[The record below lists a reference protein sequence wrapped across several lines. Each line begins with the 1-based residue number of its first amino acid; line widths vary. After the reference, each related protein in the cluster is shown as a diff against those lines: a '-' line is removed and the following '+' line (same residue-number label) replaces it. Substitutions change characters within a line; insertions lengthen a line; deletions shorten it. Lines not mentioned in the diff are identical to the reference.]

1 MRTVATMA
9 FVATAALSFC
19 FPDFIVFRF
28 TQATIWAIALLGLV
42 VLCGVSGQFSFAQ
55 AALYGMGGYAA
66 ALLANHTS
74 LPLYAALAVAPLV
87 GFAAGYGLG
96 RVASGHSLWTQAL
109 IGYALAIA
117 FPQLLRWRLIERW
130 TGGVQGLS
138 VDSLVSPVDLLSND
152 RWSFL
157 LALSLLAAS
166 AWTASNL
173 VASRSGRA
181 LMAARDHD
189 LAAAAQGINVV
200 HLRSAASG
208 VAGAYFALA
217 GCLSAFQF
225 GFVGPTAYNFSLSIQ
240 MLFGVI
246 VGGMYSIAGAVI
258 GGLMLEFL
266 PSVVASWG
274 KGLSALL
281 YASLMVVAIVVMP
294 TGIAG
299 AIGSL
304 LGARHS
310 SGASSLSRHR
320 MSATGVARSQ
330 QGDG

>member
-9 FVATAALSFC
+9 FVAAAALSFC

-28 TQATIWAIALLGLV
+28 TQAAIWAIALVGLV
-42 VLCGVSGQFSFAQ
+42 ILCGISGQFSFAQ

-66 ALLANHTS
+66 ALIARHTS
-74 LPLYAALAVAPLV
+74 LSPYIALAVGPMV

-96 RVASGHSLWTQAL
+96 RVASAHSLWTQAL

-117 FPQLLRWRLIERW
+117 FPQLLRWQPIQDW
-130 TGGVQGLS
+130 TGGVQGLTIDAPA
-138 VDSLVSPVDLLSND
+138 VPFDVLSND

-157 LALSLLAAS
+157 LSLSLLAGGV
-166 AWTASNL
+166 WLASNL
-173 VASRSGRA
+173 IASRSGRA

-200 HLRSAASG
+200 HMRSAACG
-208 VAGAYFALA
+208 VAGAYLALA

-225 GFVGPTAYNFSLSIQ
+225 GFVGPTAYNISLSIQ
-240 MLFGVI
+240 MLFGLI
-246 VGGMYSIAGAVI
+246 VGGMSSLSGAII

-266 PSVVASWG
+266 PDLVASWG

-281 YASLMVVAIVVMP
+281 YAALMIAAIVAMP

-299 AIGSL
+299 AIKRLML
-304 LGARHS
+304 LFPARERSVREKIS
-310 SGASSLSRHR
+310 SP
-320 MSATGVARSQ
+320 
-330 QGDG
+330 